1 MAKAI
6 VSFSGGMDSTTVIAA
21 ALDASME
28 VELVFF
34 SYGSKHNPYE
44 KEAAYY
50 VAKHYGLPI
59 TVLSLETL
67 MEGFES
73 NLMKT
78 GGPIPD
84 GHYKQKNMKQTIVPG
99 RNIIFAS
106 VLTGVAWNLKAEE
119 VWMGIHSGDGEIY
132 PDCRPEFFYSI
143 RRAIEC
149 GPDGNVSL
157 SAPFLMGT
165 KTTIIK
171 WGIEHSVPYHL
182 TRTCYKDQDIACGK
196 CGACIARLEAFQ
208 RNELED
214 PIEYKSRSL

>member
-6 VSFSGGMDSTTVIAA
+6 VSFSGGLDSTTVIAA

-28 VELVFF
+28 VELVSF

-44 KEAAYY
+44 NEAAYY

-78 GGPIPD
+78 GGPIPE
-84 GHYKQKNMKQTIVPG
+84 GKYKPETLKKTTVPARNM
-99 RNIIFAS
+99 IFAS
-106 VLTGVAWNLKAEE
+106 ILSGRAWNNGAEE
-119 VWMGIHSGDGEIY
+119 VWMGIHSGNDMY
-132 PDCRPEFFYSI
+132 SDCKPNFFYAM
-143 RRAIEC
+143 RRAVET
-149 GPDGNVSL
+149 GTDGNVSL
-157 SAPFLMGT
+157 TAPFLMGT

-171 WGIEHSVPYHL
+171 WGIERNVPYHL

-196 CGACIARLEAFQ
+196 CGACIDRLEAFQ

-214 PIEYKSRSL
+214 PIEYKFRSL